1 MDYIYNLFLSALAI
15 PASFIISFLPVNM
28 GSAVPNAPA
37 LVDTYLAANIDSAAT
52 SMTLANGN
60 TRAGTAL
67 IGYTCFTIDANS
79 PTVEYVCGTASGTAI
94 TALSRGVDVLNP
106 NTTSSALAFPHR
118 RFASVQISDYPTLQI
133 LVRKMNGTDS
143 LDTPLSYSNG
153 TPSFITSS
161 GQLVSKA
168 YADNLVITGAAIASE
183 SVPGISILASQSQL
197 ALGTATSS
205 NGTSTYSLIPQNR
218 YFNSTSTATTTGV
231 VTKSSGKISQGFLDL
246 TEGYTFSGGVTS
258 TATTSL
264 SGQTILST
272 TTLSAVSANSF
283 ITTDANKNLVST
295 TTPNFFKFSVAT
307 ASSSYTTSAVGEQ
320 ATSSISVT
328 TPSNGTKIIIEK
340 FVNAGITTSGTSAS
354 STLNV
359 GGNIFSFPLGSGNGS
374 LVQYPGFFHIE
385 LKNISGTTGTQ
396 IMSGYYGSKASA
408 TVFINPLYLNLTYPF
423 TVTSTIGWNNNGS
436 YSGVLS
442 DFGFNVYSIT
452 E

>member
-258 TATTSL
+258 TATTTLNGNTS
-264 SGQTILST
+264 LST
-272 TTLSAVSANSF
+272 TTLNGKDLATNIFKFGGTGVDGALNITSGTTTIDLAGASVFVKNYSSISITSTGTLAFINPNTNGTTIIFKVSGNA
-283 ITTDANKNLVST
+283 TLTGT
-295 TTPNFFKFSVAT
+295 TTPIIDLRLLGGA
-307 ASSSYTTSAVGEQ
+307 G
-320 ATSSISVT
+320 
-328 TPSNGTKIIIEK
+328 GT
-340 FVNAGITTSGTSAS
+340 GGLSGTS
-354 STLNV
+354 
-359 GGNIFSFPLGSGNGS
+359 GSGTGAGGGGGS
-374 LVQYPGFFHIE
+374 SA
-385 LKNISGTTGTQ
+385 ISAGTAGTPTRR
-396 IMSGYYGSKASA
+396 AR
-408 TVFINPLYLNLTYPF
+408 
-423 TVTSTIGWNNNGS
+423 
-436 YSGVLS
+436 
-442 DFGFNVYSIT
+442 
-452 E
+452 